1 MRHKK
6 KPRLIHKDKSP
17 LSGLRQRWIRFIAL
31 VIYVAYFVTHLTA
44 PPPVSAQID
53 PGAFPCDPTLYISQA
68 VGPQDPTGLNRLIT
82 NVSPFRL
89 QEIGGATARYNAMGF
104 NVQDG
109 FIYAIGPDALDAN
122 GMEDPDDGAF
132 PVFRIEQN
140 GATQQI
146 GSISVPDNNIPPGTR
161 FIAGDIDDSGNYYVY
176 SPPNGVLARL
186 TVSAN
191 SVAFNSSTT
200 VNGAPNFADIAF
212 NPVDGNFYGY
222 GRNSVSNG
230 VGQLGFFSREENL
243 NNPLD
248 VTFFG
253 EEFTSQDSFG
263 AIFFDASGA
272 LFGYQNND
280 GSGNGVLY
288 SIEVGING
296 SGGDEFVQR
305 SVAPAVSQN
314 DGASC
319 AYAPVVQKTVSP
331 TEVTAGDTVIYTYRF
346 INRSSLDITRVTFTD
361 RLPSGTAPPDGRT
374 FSRITNNAGLQ
385 INGDITGLGTNE
397 LTITGI
403 TVPRNSEPTL
413 EIEVQIPQTLNIDL
427 PGTFL
432 NQATI
437 EGIVGEQP
445 PDRPGVPTTA
455 VSDFPDSPEFPDPT
469 PVTVNPN
476 PVNLVPSKTV
486 EPIDSN
492 GNGAADPGEELLY
505 TITIEN
511 TGTGTSTNTI
521 LTEDIPA
528 NTTYVPGSTTLN
540 GNPIADVN
548 GTLPFVS
555 PNGGSVEDG
564 DGDGNIDPGK
574 TATVTFQVTI
584 NDPLPEGVTEINNTA
599 TVTSDQVRTPV
610 STDNPDTPDDPN
622 DPNSPEDPTTVP
634 IGGGTPAVPPVIN
647 KSVRFFPDRG
657 DNDDSGTLTIGDDIQ
672 YTIIVRNPSNT
683 RTIND
688 VVVSDIVPIQ
698 VRILRDTININIDAP
713 DPDNLG
719 FALAPTLPNTSFDGT
734 GEPVTFTNA
743 GTLPP
748 GERVTITY
756 NARILPGA
764 ASPIT
769 NQGLANYAGDGG
781 NPVRSDA
788 SDSTNPDEEAS
799 GGNNPGTPDA
809 NGDVNQRAGG
819 PETPTILNFVSPVNP
834 AGTKSVSLAE
844 DVDGSGSV
852 STGDILEYTITYTN
866 NDPQTDITNFQV
878 TDEIADGL
886 SFVPGSLNIDVTP
899 GTTVTANPN
908 YNGTTN
914 TTLNQPPGTLASG
927 GGQVVFTYRTEI
939 TAGQGTQITNQ
950 AVANFED
957 NTGDRSVPTDAIQ
970 RPGDLPQTNNSGDP
984 SDPSFD
990 DPTVLTVEDPMT
1002 PTRPVAN
1009 KSVRFLRDNDQSGNL
1024 TIGDDIQYTIIV
1036 RNPNPTRTLNSVV
1049 LSEILP
1055 VQVRI
1060 LRDGSNPINVN
1071 AGFSLASSLPISSF
1085 NGTGSPIEFTEP
1097 GTLPPTGEVVL
1108 TFNARILPG
1117 AANPITNQGLVNFE
1131 GDGGNPVRTDASDT
1145 RNPRQPGSG
1154 DEPGMADDPA
1164 VSEGGDGNVNQ
1175 PNNSATDPTI
1185 LNFVSPVTPTGSK
1198 SVRLV
1203 VDADGS
1209 GSVTTGDTLE
1219 YTIIY
1224 TNPGANAPITNVLIT
1239 DQIEADKVSF
1249 VADSY
1254 NFRSVDGSGPA
1265 ENTTVQGN
1273 PSFNGTTDQN
1283 LSDPNN
1289 RGQLGTG
1296 GGQVMIM
1303 YSVRVTA
1310 GAGTQIQNQ
1319 ATAQSS
1325 GGSVD
1330 FSLTDALSGLGD
1342 DGMSDLPQIN
1352 DDGEDQGNLPG
1363 TGDDDPTIVT
1373 VGSPG
1378 NPRLRLVKRITT
1390 ITRNGVPISGIDF
1403 NSFNDDPA
1411 DPDDDAAGWAQRPPV
1426 GIIQLGPEN
1435 TLQSGD
1441 NVEYTIYFLSDGGT
1455 TVNGVQVCDA
1465 IPEGTTFISDSVS
1478 PGQGILLN
1486 QAGIDNPLTNALD
1499 ADLGT
1504 FFGELDPVN
1513 TFCPN
1518 PNNPNGSVL
1527 VNVGNVSTI
1536 SPDNVGF
1543 VRFRVT
1549 ID

>member
-1 MRHKK
+1 MHHKK
-6 KPRLIHKDKSP
+6 KPRLIHKNKSP
-17 LSGLRQRWIRFIAL
+17 FSGLRQRWIRFIAL
-31 VIYVAYFVTHLTA
+31 VIYVAYFAMSLAA
-44 PPPVSAQID
+44 PPPVSAQI
-53 PGAFPCDPTLYISQA
+53 AFPCDPTLYISQA
-68 VGPQDPTGLNRLIT
+68 EEEQDPTGLNRLIT

-89 QEIGGATARYNAMGF
+89 EEIGPASARYNAMGF

-109 FIYAIGPDALDAN
+109 FIYAIGPDPVDAN
-122 GMEDPDDGAF
+122 GMIDRQNGDF
-132 PVFRIEQN
+132 PVFRIEKN
-140 GATQQI
+140 GATTEI
-146 GSISVPDNNIPPGTR
+146 GSISLTDNNLPTGDTNPTR
-161 FIAGDIDDSGNYYVY
+161 FIAGDIDDRGNYYVY

-191 SVAFNSSTT
+191 SVAFNSFTT

-230 VGQLGFFSREENL
+230 VGQIGFFPRVENL
-243 NNPLD
+243 NNPLNA
-248 VTFFG
+248 TFFG
-253 EEFTSQDSFG
+253 QQFPSLDSLG
-263 AIFFDASGA
+263 AIFFDASGE
-272 LFGYQNND
+272 LFGYQNDTNAPD
-280 GSGNGVLY
+280 EPDANGVLY

-296 SGGDEFVQR
+296 SGAGEFVQR

-331 TEVTAGDTVIYTYRF
+331 TEVRAGDTVTYTYRF

-528 NTTYVPGSTTLN
+528 NTTYVPGSATLN

-548 GTLPFVS
+548 DTLPFVS
-555 PNGGSVEDG
+555 PDGGSV
-564 DGDGNIDPGK
+564 GNIAPGG
-574 TATVTFQVTI
+574 TATVTFRVTI
-584 NDPLPEGVTEINNTA
+584 NDPLPPEVTEINNIA
-599 TVTSDQVRTPV
+599 TVTSDEVRTPV
-610 STDNPDTPDDPN
+610 STDNPDTPDNPN
-622 DPNSPEDPTTVP
+622 EPNSPEDPTVVP
-634 IGGGTPAVPPVIN
+634 IGGGTPPVPPEIY
-647 KSVRFFPDRG
+647 KSVRFLR
-657 DNDDSGTLTIGDDIQ
+657 DNDGNDVLTIGDDVE
-672 YTIIVRNPSNT
+672 YTIIVSNPSNT

-698 VRILRDTININIDAP
+698 VRILRNASNSINIDA
-713 DPDNLG
+713 PDNLG
-719 FALAPTLPNTSFDGT
+719 FALAPTFPGTSFDGT
-734 GEPVTFTNA
+734 GDPIQFTNA
-743 GTLPP
+743 GILPP
-748 GERVTITY
+748 SEQVTITY
-756 NARILPGA
+756 NARILPGSS
-764 ASPIT
+764 SPIT

-788 SDSTNPDEEAS
+788 SDSTNPDEEGS
-799 GGNNPGTPDA
+799 GNNPGDPDPVDQG
-809 NGDVNQRAGG
+809 GDVNQPVGG
-819 PETPTILNFVSPVNP
+819 PDDPTILNFVTPVNP
-834 AGTKSVSLAE
+834 AGTKSVRLAE
-844 DVDGSGSV
+844 DADGSGSI

-866 NDPQTDITNFQV
+866 NDPTDIENFQV

-886 SFVPGSLNIDVTP
+886 RFVPGSLDIDVTP

-939 TAGQGTQITNQ
+939 TAGPGVSIRNQ
-950 AVANFED
+950 AVADFTD

-970 RPGDLPQTNNSGDP
+970 KPGDLPQTNNGGDP
-984 SDPSFD
+984 SDPRFD

-1009 KSVRFLRDNDQSGNL
+1009 KSVRFLRDNDNSGSL
-1024 TIGDDIQYTIIV
+1024 TIGDDIQYMIIT
-1036 RNPNPTRTLNSVV
+1036 RNPNPTRTLNNVV

-1055 VQVRI
+1055 IQVRI

-1071 AGFSLASSLPISSF
+1071 SGFSLASSLPASSF
-1085 NGTGSPIEFTEP
+1085 NGTGSPIRFTNP

-1145 RNPRQPGSG
+1145 TNPRQPGSG
-1154 DEPGMADDPA
+1154 NEPGNPDS
-1164 VSEGGDGNVNQ
+1164 VGEGGNVSQ
-1175 PNNSATDPTI
+1175 PNNSPTDPTI

-1224 TNPGANAPITNVLIT
+1224 TNPGANAPITNVLIS

-1249 VADSY
+1249 VPDSY
-1254 NFRSVDGSGPA
+1254 NFRRTDGSGPA
-1265 ENTTVQGN
+1265 GNTTVQGN

-1319 ATAQSS
+1319 ATAQSN
-1325 GGSVD
+1325 GGSVE

-1363 TGDDDPTIVT
+1363 TGDDEPTIVT

-1411 DPDDDAAGWAQRPPV
+1411 NPDDDAAGWVQRPPV

-1455 TVNGVQVCDA
+1455 AVNGVQVCDA
-1465 IPEGTTFISDSVS
+1465 IPEGTTFISDSFS

-1504 FFGELDPVN
+1504 FFGELTPVN

-1543 VRFRVT
+1543 VRFRVR

>member
-6 KPRLIHKDKSP
+6 KPRLIHRDKSP
-17 LSGLRQRWIRFIAL
+17 FSGLRQRWIRFIAL
-31 VIYVAYFVTHLTA
+31 VIYVANFVTFLGA
-44 PPPVSAQID
+44 PPPVLAQT
-53 PGAFPCDPTLYISQA
+53 PFPCDPTLYISQA
-68 VGPQDPTGLNRLIT
+68 EGAQDPTGLNRLIT

-89 QEIGGATARYNAMGF
+89 EGIGGATARYNAIGF

-109 FIYAIGPDALDAN
+109 FIYAIGPD
-122 GMEDPDDGAF
+122 PVDGAF
-132 PVFRIEQN
+132 PVFQIDQN
-140 GATQQI
+140 GATAQI
-146 GSISVPDNNIPPGTR
+146 GSIPLATNNIPENTR

-186 TVSAN
+186 TVSEN
-191 SVAFNSSTT
+191 SVAFNSFTT

-222 GRNSVSNG
+222 GRNSDGSG
-230 VGQLGFFSREENL
+230 VGRLGFFPRVENL
-243 NNPLD
+243 TTPLN
-248 VTFFG
+248 VTFFSIPF
-253 EEFTSQDSFG
+253 ESQDSFG
-263 AIFFDASGA
+263 AIFFDASGE

-296 SGGDEFVQR
+296 SGGSEFVER

-331 TEVTAGDTVIYTYRF
+331 TEVTAGDIVTYTYRF

-374 FSRITNNAGLQ
+374 FSRITNNEGLP

-403 TVPRNSEPTL
+403 TVPRNSEPIL

-437 EGIVGEQP
+437 EGIVGEIP
-445 PDRPGVPTTA
+445 PNLPGVPTTA
-455 VSDFPDSPEFPDPT
+455 VSDFPNSPEFPDPT

-476 PVNLVPSKTV
+476 PVNLVPTKTV
-486 EPIDSN
+486 EPLDSN
-492 GNGAADPGEELLY
+492 GNGAADPGEELRY
-505 TITIEN
+505 TITIQN

-528 NTTYVPGSTTLN
+528 NTTYVPGSATLN
-540 GNPIADVN
+540 GNPIPDVN

-555 PNGGSVEDG
+555 PTGGSV
-564 DGDGNIDPGK
+564 GNIAGGE
-574 TATVTFQVTI
+574 TATVTFRVTI
-584 NDPLPEGVTEINNTA
+584 NDPLPQGVTEINNTA

-610 STDNPDTPDDPN
+610 PSDDPNTPGNPN
-622 DPNSPEDPTTVP
+622 DPNIPEDPTSVP
-634 IGGGTPAVPPVIN
+634 IGGGTPPVAPVIN
-647 KSVRFFPDRG
+647 KSVRFLR
-657 DNDDSGTLTIGDDIQ
+657 DNDGNSALTIGDDVE

-683 RTIND
+683 RTINN

-698 VRILRDTININIDAP
+698 VRILRDGSNPIDI
-713 DPDNLG
+713 DIDVPDNLG

-734 GEPVTFTNA
+734 GEPVQFTNG

-756 NARILPGA
+756 NAKILPGSS
-764 ASPIT
+764 SPIT
-769 NQGLANYAGDGG
+769 NQGLANYAGGGG

-788 SDSTNPDEEAS
+788 SDSTNPDEEGS
-799 GGNNPGTPDA
+799 GNNPGNPDPV
-809 NGDVNQRAGG
+809 NQGGDVNQPAGG
-819 PETPTILNFVSPVNP
+819 PDDPTILNFVSPVNP
-834 AGTKSVSLAE
+834 AGTKSVRLAE
-844 DVDGSGSV
+844 DVDGSGSI

-866 NDPQTDITNFQV
+866 TDPQTNITNFQV
-878 TDEIADGL
+878 TDTIASGL
-886 SFVPGSLNIDVTP
+886 SFVPGSLDINVTP

-908 YNGTTN
+908 YNGTAPTN
-914 TTLNQPPGTLASG
+914 NVLNQQDGNLASG
-927 GGQVVFTYRTEI
+927 GGQVVFTYRTQI
-939 TAGQGTQITNQ
+939 TAGPGSSITNQ

-957 NTGDRSVPTDAIQ
+957 NTGTRSVPTDAIQ
-970 RPGDLPQTNNSGDP
+970 RPGDLPQTNNGGDP
-984 SDPSFD
+984 SDPRFD
-990 DPTVLTVEDPMT
+990 DPTVLTIEEPTT

-1009 KSVRFLRDNDQSGNL
+1009 KSVRFLRDNDNSGSL
-1024 TIGDDIQYTIIV
+1024 TIGDDIEYTIIV
-1036 RNPNPTRTLNSVV
+1036 RNPNPTRTLNNVV

-1055 VQVRI
+1055 IQVRI
-1060 LRDGSNPINVN
+1060 LRDGSNPINLN
-1071 AGFSLASSLPISSF
+1071 SGFSLASSLPASSF
-1085 NGTGSPIEFTEP
+1085 NGTGSPIRFTNP

-1117 AANPITNQGLVNFE
+1117 AANPITNQGLVNFD
-1131 GDGGNPVRTDASDT
+1131 GAGGNPVRTDASDT

-1154 DEPGMADDPA
+1154 DEPGNPDS
-1164 VSEGGDGNVNQ
+1164 VGEGGNVSQ
-1175 PNNSATDPTI
+1175 PNNSPIDPTI

-1209 GSVTTGDTLE
+1209 GAVTTGDTLE

-1249 VADSY
+1249 VPDSY
-1254 NFRSVDGSGPA
+1254 NFRRTDGSGSA
-1265 ENTTVQGN
+1265 GNTTVQGN
-1273 PSFNGTTDQN
+1273 PRFNGTTDQN

-1289 RGQLGTG
+1289 PGQLGTG
-1296 GGQVMIM
+1296 GGQVIIM

-1319 ATAQSS
+1319 ATAQSN
-1325 GGSVD
+1325 GGSVE

-1342 DGMSDLPQIN
+1342 DGTPDLPQIN
-1352 DDGEDQGNLPG
+1352 DDGENQGNLPG
-1363 TGDDDPTIVT
+1363 TGDDEPTIVT

-1390 ITRNGVPISGIDF
+1390 ITRNGAPISGIDF

-1411 DPDDDAAGWAQRPPV
+1411 NPDDDAAGWTQRPPV
-1426 GIIQLGPEN
+1426 GIIQLGAEN

-1441 NVEYTIYFLSDGGT
+1441 DVEYTIYFLSDGGR

-1465 IPEGTTFISDSVS
+1465 IPQGTTFISDSFS
-1478 PGQGILLN
+1478 PGEGILLN
-1486 QAGIDNPLTNALD
+1486 QAGIDNRLTNALD

-1504 FFGELDPVN
+1504 FFGELTPVN

-1518 PNNPNGSVL
+1518 PNNPDGSVL

-1536 SPDNVGF
+1536 SPDNIGF
-1543 VRFRVT
+1543 VRFRVR

>member
-6 KPRLIHKDKSP
+6 KPRLIHRDKSP
-17 LSGLRQRWIRFIAL
+17 FSGLRQRWIRFIAL
-31 VIYVAYFVTHLTA
+31 VIYVANFVTFLGA
-44 PPPVSAQID
+44 PPPVSAQT
-53 PGAFPCDPTLYISQA
+53 PFPCDPTLYISQA
-68 VGPQDPTGLNRLIT
+68 ANPQDPTGLNRLIT

-89 QEIGGATARYNAMGF
+89 EGIGGATARYNAIGF

-109 FIYAIGPDALDAN
+109 FIYAIGPDPVN
-122 GMEDPDDGAF
+122 GAF

-140 GATQQI
+140 GATAQI
-146 GSISVPDNNIPPGTR
+146 GSIPLATNNIPADTR
-161 FIAGDIDDSGNYYVY
+161 FIAGDIDDRGNYYVY

-222 GRNSVSNG
+222 ARNSVGTN
-230 VGQLGFFSREENL
+230 VGRLGFFPRVEDLTTPL
-243 NNPLD
+243 N
-248 VTFFG
+248 VTFFPG
-253 EEFTSQDSFG
+253 TFNSPDSFG
-263 AIFFDASGA
+263 AIFFDASGE
-272 LFGYQNND
+272 LFAYQNND

-296 SGGDEFVQR
+296 SGAGEFRRR

-331 TEVTAGDTVIYTYRF
+331 TEVTAGDTVTYTYRF

-374 FSRITNNAGLQ
+374 FSRITKNEGLQ

-437 EGIVGEQP
+437 EGIVGEIP
-445 PDRPGVPTTA
+445 PNLPGVPTSA

-469 PVTVNPN
+469 PVKVNPN

-492 GNGAADPGEELLY
+492 GNGAADPGEELRY
-505 TITIEN
+505 TITIQN

-521 LTEDIPA
+521 LTEDIPT
-528 NTTYVPGSTTLN
+528 NTTYVPGSATLN
-540 GNPIADVN
+540 GNPIADVVN
-548 GTLPFVS
+548 GTLRFVS
-555 PNGGSVEDG
+555 PTGGSVG
-564 DGDGNIDPGK
+564 DIPGGG
-574 TATVTFQVTI
+574 TATVTFRVTI
-584 NDPLPEGVTEINNTA
+584 NNPLPQGVTEINNTA
-599 TVTSDQVRTPV
+599 TVTSEQVRTPV
-610 STDNPDTPDDPN
+610 STDNPDTPDNPN
-622 DPNSPEDPTTVP
+622 DPNIPEDPTTVP
-634 IGGGTPAVPPVIN
+634 IGGGTPPVPPVIN
-647 KSVRFFPDRG
+647 KSVRFLR
-657 DNDDSGTLTIGDDIQ
+657 DNDGNSALTIGDDVE

-683 RTIND
+683 RTINN

-698 VRILRDTININIDAP
+698 VRILRDSSNPINIDA
-713 DPDNLG
+713 PDNLG

-734 GEPVTFTNA
+734 GQPVQFTNG

-748 GERVTITY
+748 SAQVTITY
-756 NARILPGA
+756 NAKILPGSS
-764 ASPIT
+764 SPIT

-788 SDSTNPDEEAS
+788 SDSTNPDQEGS
-799 GGNNPGTPDA
+799 GNNPGNP
-809 NGDVNQRAGG
+809 GPVNQGGNVNQPAGG
-819 PETPTILNFVSPVNP
+819 PDDPTILNFVTPVNP
-834 AGTKSVSLAE
+834 AGTKSVRLAE
-844 DVDGSGSV
+844 DVDGSGSI

-866 NDPQTDITNFQV
+866 TDPQTNITNFQV
-878 TDEIADGL
+878 TDTIASGL
-886 SFVPGSLNIDVTP
+886 SFVPGSLDIDVTP
-899 GTTVTANPN
+899 GTMVTANPN
-908 YNGTTN
+908 YNGTAPTN
-914 TTLNQPPGTLASG
+914 NVLNQPPGNLASG
-927 GGQVVFTYRTEI
+927 GGQVVFTYRTQI
-939 TAGQGTQITNQ
+939 TAGPGSSITNQ

-957 NTGDRSVPTDAIQ
+957 NTGTRSVPTDAIQ
-970 RPGDLPQTNNSGDP
+970 RPGDLPQTNNGGDP
-984 SDPSFD
+984 SDPRFD
-990 DPTVLTVEDPMT
+990 DPTVLTIEEPTT

-1009 KSVRFLRDNDQSGNL
+1009 KSVRFLRDNDNSGSL

-1036 RNPNPTRTLNSVV
+1036 RNPNPTRTLNNVV

-1055 VQVRI
+1055 IQVRI
-1060 LRDGSNPINVN
+1060 LRDGSNPINLN
-1071 AGFSLASSLPISSF
+1071 SGFSLASSLPASSF
-1085 NGTGSPIEFTEP
+1085 NGTGSPIQFTNP

-1131 GDGGNPVRTDASDT
+1131 GDGGNPARTDASDT

-1154 DEPGMADDPA
+1154 DEPGNPDS
-1164 VSEGGDGNVNQ
+1164 VGEGGNVNQ
-1175 PNNSATDPTI
+1175 PNNSPIDPTI

-1249 VADSY
+1249 VTDSY
-1254 NFRSVDGSGPA
+1254 NFRRVDGSGPA
-1265 ENTTVQGN
+1265 RNTTVQRN

-1283 LSDPNN
+1283 LSDRNN
-1289 RGQLGTG
+1289 LGQLGTG

-1319 ATAQSS
+1319 ATAQSN
-1325 GGSVD
+1325 GGSVE

-1342 DGMSDLPQIN
+1342 DGTPDLPQIN
-1352 DDGEDQGNLPG
+1352 DDRENQGNLPG
-1363 TGDDDPTIVT
+1363 TGDDEPTIVT

-1378 NPRLRLVKRITT
+1378 NPRLRLVKRITN

-1411 DPDDDAAGWAQRPPV
+1411 NPDDDAAGWTQRPPV
-1426 GIIQLGPEN
+1426 GIIQLGAEN

-1441 NVEYTIYFLSDGGT
+1441 DVEYTIYFLSDGGT

-1465 IPEGTTFISDSVS
+1465 IPEGTTFISDSFS
-1478 PGQGILLN
+1478 PGEGILLN
-1486 QAGIDNPLTNALD
+1486 QAGIDNRLTNALD

-1504 FFGELDPVN
+1504 FFGELTPVN

-1518 PNNPNGSVL
+1518 PNNPDGSVL

-1536 SPDNVGF
+1536 SPDNIGF
-1543 VRFRVT
+1543 VRFRVR

>member
-1 MRHKK
+1 MK
-6 KPRLIHKDKSP
+6 
-17 LSGLRQRWIRFIAL
+17 QRWIRFIA
-31 VIYVAYFVTHLTA
+31 VAIYVANFVTFLAA
-44 PPPVSAQID
+44 PPPVLAQI
-53 PGAFPCDPTLYISQA
+53 AFPCDPTLYISQGIGA
-68 VGPQDPTGLNRLIT
+68 QDPTGLNRLIT

-89 QEIGGATARYNAMGF
+89 EEIGPATARYNAIGF

-109 FIYAIGPDALDAN
+109 FIYGIGPDLVN
-122 GMEDPDDGAF
+122 GAF

-140 GATQQI
+140 GATTQI
-146 GSISVPDNNIPPGTR
+146 GSIPIAGTNIPEDTR

-186 TVSAN
+186 TISAN
-191 SVAFNSSTT
+191 SVAFNSSTI
-200 VNGAPNFADIAF
+200 VNGSPNFADIAF

-230 VGQLGFFSREENL
+230 VGQIGFFPRVENL
-243 NNPLD
+243 NNPLN

-253 EEFTSQDSFG
+253 DQFASQDSFG
-263 AIFFDASGA
+263 AIFFDASGE
-272 LFGYQNND
+272 LFGYQNDD
-280 GSGNGVLY
+280 GSGDGVLY
-288 SIEVGING
+288 SLEVGING
-296 SGGDEFVQR
+296 SGAGQFRQR

-331 TEVTAGDTVIYTYRF
+331 TEVTAGDTVTYTYRF
-346 INRSSLDITRVTFTD
+346 INRSSLDITQVTFTD
-361 RLPSGTAPPDGRT
+361 RLPSGTAEPDGRT
-374 FSRITNNAGLQ
+374 FLRIVNNAGLQ
-385 INGDITGLGTNE
+385 INGDITGLDTNE

-413 EIEVQIPQTLNIDL
+413 EIEVQIPQTLNLDL

-432 NQATI
+432 NQALI
-437 EGIVGEQP
+437 EGTVGEQP

-476 PVNLVPSKTV
+476 PVTLVPSKTV

-492 GNGAADPGEELLY
+492 GNGAADPGEELRY

-528 NTTYVPGSTTLN
+528 NTTYVPGSATLN
-540 GNPIADVN
+540 GNPIADAN

-555 PNGGSVEDG
+555 PNGGSV
-564 DGDGNIDPGK
+564 GNIAPGG
-574 TATVTFQVTI
+574 TATVTFRVTI
-584 NDPLPEGVTEINNTA
+584 NDPLPSGVTEINNTA
-599 TVTSDQVRTPV
+599 TVTSDEVKTPV
-610 STDNPDTPDDPN
+610 STDNPDTPDNPN
-622 DPNSPEDPTTVP
+622 DPNSPEDPTVVP
-634 IGGGTPAVPPVIN
+634 IGGGTPPVPPEIY
-647 KSVRFFPDRG
+647 KSVRFLRDIDG
-657 DNDDSGTLTIGDDIQ
+657 NGVLNIGDDVE
-672 YTIIVRNPSNT
+672 YKIIVSNPSDT
-683 RTIND
+683 RTINN
-688 VVVSDIVPIQ
+688 VVVRDIVPIQ
-698 VRILRDTININIDAP
+698 VSILRDSSNPINIDAP
-713 DPDNLG
+713 DNSG
-719 FALAPTLPNTSFDGT
+719 FALAPTFPSTSFNGT
-734 GEPVTFTNA
+734 GEPVQFTNA
-743 GTLPP
+743 GNLPP
-748 GERVTITY
+748 SDSVTITY
-756 NARILPGA
+756 NAKILDGSS
-764 ASPIT
+764 SPIT

-788 SDSTNPDEEAS
+788 SDSTNPDEEGS
-799 GGNNPGTPDA
+799 GNNPGNPDPD
-809 NGDVNQRAGG
+809 GDVNQPTGG
-819 PETPTILNFVSPVNP
+819 PDDPTILNFVSPVNP
-834 AGTKSVSLAE
+834 AGTKSVRLAE
-844 DVDGSGSV
+844 DVDGSGSI

-866 NDPQTDITNFQV
+866 TDPTDITNFEV

-886 SFVPGSLNIDVTP
+886 SFVSGSLDIDVTS

-914 TTLNQPPGTLASG
+914 TTLNQPPGTLASD

-939 TAGQGTQITNQ
+939 TAGPGTSIRNQ

-957 NTGDRSVPTDAIQ
+957 NTGAGSVPTDAIQ
-970 RPGDLPQTNNSGDP
+970 KPGDLPQTNNGDP
-984 SDPSFD
+984 NNPKFD
-990 DPTVLTVEDPMT
+990 DPTILTVEDPMT

-1009 KSVRFLRDNDQSGNL
+1009 KSVRFLRDNDNSGSL

-1036 RNPNPTRTLNSVV
+1036 RNPNPTRTLNNVV

-1055 VQVRI
+1055 IQVRI

-1085 NGTGSPIEFTEP
+1085 NGTGSPIEFTNP

-1145 RNPRQPGSG
+1145 TNPRRPGSG
-1154 DEPGMADDPA
+1154 NEPGNPDP
-1164 VSEGGDGNVNQ
+1164 VDTGGNVNQ
-1175 PNNSATDPTI
+1175 PNNSPTDPTI

-1203 VDADGS
+1203 VDADGN

-1224 TNPGANAPITNVLIT
+1224 TNPETNAPITNVLIT

-1249 VADSY
+1249 VPDSY
-1254 NFRSVDGSGPA
+1254 NFRRVDGSGTA
-1265 ENTTVQGN
+1265 GNTTTVEAN

-1283 LSDPNN
+1283 LSNPNN

-1342 DGMSDLPQIN
+1342 DGTPSLPQIN
-1352 DDGEDQGNLPG
+1352 DDGEDLGNLPG
-1363 TGDDDPTIVT
+1363 TGDDEPTIVT

-1378 NPRLRLVKRITT
+1378 NPRLRLVKRITN
-1390 ITRNGVPISGIDF
+1390 ITRDGVSISGIDF

-1411 DPDDDAAGWAQRPPV
+1411 NPDDDAAGWAQRPPV

-1455 TVNGVQVCDA
+1455 TVNGIQVCDA

-1518 PNNPNGSVL
+1518 PNNPDGSVL

-1536 SPDNVGF
+1536 SPDNIGF
-1543 VRFRVT
+1543 VRFRVR